1 MVTTPIF
8 TNLIMYILYSVSIVN
23 FYGLSYSVNVFS
35 YILLYDLFTLLNE
48 YFENKLKK
56 NLIV

>member
-23 FYGLSYSVNVFS
+23 FYGLSYSVDVFS